1 MRSGSSY
8 TRQREA
14 SLAVT
19 AVQEDWL
26 KTVIGR
32 NALTMLKMI
41 TMKCLR
47 LFSDT
52 MNTATFLY
60 FFFKFSGTLKWWMR
74 TRPSAEMKNRN
85 INYNR
90 RSGFPILDTF
100 QG

>member
-8 TRQREA
+8 TRQFEA

-41 TMKCLR
+41 TIKCLR

-60 FFFKFSGTLKWWMR
+60 SFFKFSGTL
-74 TRPSAEMKNRN
+74 N
-85 INYNR
+85 
-90 RSGFPILDTF
+90 
-100 QG
+100 

>member
-1 MRSGSSY
+1 MSMVGGEIRIFLHLHL
-8 TRQREA
+8 EA

-19 AVQEDWL
+19 VVQEEWL
-26 KTVIGR
+26 KMVVGR

-60 FFFKFSGTLKWWMR
+60 FFFKFSGTLK
-74 TRPSAEMKNRN
+74 
-85 INYNR
+85 
-90 RSGFPILDTF
+90 
-100 QG
+100 